1 VHLPV
6 ECHDASP
13 PEWEAVRISPFNHRH
28 LPKKSFDLSKGTKKL
43 KNSPKQGTIISNP
56 PVYSLFSE
64 LGKATLEPAKRTA
77 FSFWDKRWNENRPDL
92 IMKRLYLNFF
102 MGRSRG

>member
-1 VHLPV
+1 MGSGKNFAFQPQT
-6 ECHDASP
+6 SP
-13 PEWEAVRISPFNHRH
+13 QKKFRSLEGDKKIKKQSKTGNNHFK
-28 LPKKSFDLSKGTKKL
+28 PSC
-43 KNSPKQGTIISNP
+43 
-56 PVYSLFSE
+56 LFFE